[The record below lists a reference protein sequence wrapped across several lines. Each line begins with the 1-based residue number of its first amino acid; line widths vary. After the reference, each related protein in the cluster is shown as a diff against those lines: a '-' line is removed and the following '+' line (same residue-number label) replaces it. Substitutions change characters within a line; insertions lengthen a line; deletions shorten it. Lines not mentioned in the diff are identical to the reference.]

1 MLTES
6 TRLRG
11 RQSSLRAYYALKSL
25 REGSECTQFAPTA
38 LDICIEL
45 DDLPVAQEFDL

>member
-1 MLTES
+1 MRGRTVRMLTES

-25 REGSECTQFAPTA
+25 REGQFLRRLQP
-38 LDICIEL
+38 L
-45 DDLPVAQEFDL
+45 AQCRE